1 MKKILIISLIFCSC
15 NFFNEKKNNIP
26 ENLISEEKMIN
37 IIYDMSLI
45 SVSKGIN
52 KRILENNGMKHKT
65 YILSKHK
72 IDSLQFVK
80 SNEYYSKDLEKYL
93 YIYESVLRKLELNK
107 EIVLDTIEKIRAKR
121 AERSK
126 QIIIEGNKND
136 SIDNSKNPY
145 RSVLLKN

>member
-1 MKKILIISLIFCSC
+1 MKKILIITLIFCSC
-15 NFFNEKKNNIP
+15 NFFNEEKNNIP

-52 KRILENNGMKHKT
+52 KRILENNGMKPKT
-65 YILSKHK
+65 YILNKYK
-72 IDSLQFVK
+72 IDSLQFVN
-80 SNEYYSKDLEKYL
+80 SNEYYSTDLEKYL
-93 YIYESVLRKLELNK
+93 YIYESVLTKLELNK
-107 EIVLDTIEKIRAKR
+107 EIVIDTIEKIRAKR

-126 QIIIEGNKND
+126 QIILEGQKND